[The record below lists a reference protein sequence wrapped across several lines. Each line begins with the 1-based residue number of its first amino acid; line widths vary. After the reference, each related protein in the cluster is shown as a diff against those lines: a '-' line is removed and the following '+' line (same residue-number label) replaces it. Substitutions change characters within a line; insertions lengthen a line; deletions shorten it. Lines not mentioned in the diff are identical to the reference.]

1 MEREDVFISERR
13 TQTVINISLN
23 DMGLIVTREKIK
35 SELNQTLRH
44 SKINTHSDVDT
55 RDRHFMGTQ
64 EKKAMK

>member
-1 MEREDVFISERR
+1 M
-13 TQTVINISLN
+13 INISLN

-44 SKINTHSDVDT
+44 SNINTHSDVDT
-55 RDRHFMGTQ
+55 RDRHFMGTR